1 MHDPDSNAAAALVS
15 SNFFPGGLEVNIYK
29 TCGAPSFSEERLIK
43 FILYCRGSV
52 KGIGSHACP
61 QSSSLIAELRYPS
74 H

>member
-15 SNFFPGGLEVNIYK
+15 CNFFPGGLEINIYK
-29 TCGAPSFSEERLIK
+29 TCGAPSLSEERLIK
-43 FILYCRGSV
+43 FIRCCGGSV
-52 KGIGSHACP
+52 KGIGSIACL

>member
-15 SNFFPGGLEVNIYK
+15 SNFFPGGLEIKIYK
-29 TCGAPSFSEERLIK
+29 TCGPPSLSAERLIK
-43 FILYCRGSV
+43 FIRYCGGSV

-61 QSSSLIAELRYPS
+61 QSSSYIAELIHPS